1 MQNNETNIKLFFRN
15 FCDFLL
21 DNDNK
26 LKEQRIKLNA
36 LFCFTDSYGYFKF
49 LDKNKKNYIDISDIS
64 LFLSIYKIKYNK
76 SLLNNIF
83 KKYDKDG
90 DLCWNSLEYLN
101 FINKDINYQCNNN
114 LCPKEYNIQNYEK
127 ELAKLFE
134 LEINSL
140 KYIGIKI
147 KALKELINEK
157 VINTKK
163 IFNIIKKNKDQ
174 KNIDANLLMIFLNEG
189 NYYLPKEKAYKL
201 ISIISNGKDFITEK
215 LLDNIFKYDKY
226 INDTE
231 LIYPKCYKN
240 FDYKSNKSFQKYKN
254 QFPLNDFGITNYSVL
269 NIPIEDKIKDKLNGM
284 NNNNIYNFKDIQNN
298 IINDSGD
305 NEYNDNYF
313 KTSIQI
319 NENIY
324 KENPLLISNN
334 SMSQKE
340 LENIYS
346 YTLNDFSF
354 RK

>member
-1 MQNNETNIKLFFRN
+1 MQNNETNIKLFLRN

-163 IFNIIKKNKDQ
+163 IFNIIKQNKDQ

-254 QFPLNDFGITNYSVL
+254 QFPLNDFGITNYSIL

-284 NNNNIYNFKDIQNN
+284 NNNNTYNFKDIQNN